1 LHALNS
7 GSFMAFSASGT
18 MMELRRGVKQIKR
31 STRGGSSAK
40 VSFGGSG
47 VRNIQAAVS
56 CRPNPAKSSTS
67 SGRGL

>member
-1 LHALNS
+1 MHALNS

-40 VSFGGSG
+40 ASFGGGGG
-47 VRNIQAAVS
+47 VGCGIYYTGGGV
-56 CRPNPAKSSTS
+56 
-67 SGRGL
+67 L